1 MNTNMVKLSP
11 NGISGRQIAKQTR
24 FYNYI
29 LKTINYNYNYKNR
42 GLDTYPAA
50 QPVSIEKKDIEK
62 LNKYDY
68 NIGLKLDGIRY
79 LLLLI
84 QDNYNNNC
92 SILINRSLEFYMID
106 LDLQYNDLYSNI
118 SILDGELCNNEFIIH
133 DSVIINGHKIR
144 NMDHNT
150 RLGNVNEFIVNINN
164 IELFMIKVKQF
175 YKYSDFLKFIEIE
188 YNTNNI
194 KDGIIFMPV
203 KLSVMSGTQYSLF
216 KWKPLENHTFDF
228 LIKENNNNLQAYVYH
243 LKNITLFA
251 EIHYNTDNGKL
262 FIDKAKGLDS
272 YKNECILECYYKEE
286 NFHPLLVRT
295 DKKHANSLRTIE
307 RTLFNIKEDI
317 QLKDFT
323 TQN

>member
-1 MNTNMVKLSP
+1 MVKLSP